1 MGRKCEKVRR
11 VKNESKE
18 LSLKEMAKAVAQISL
33 RGQVVLNTLNLTL
46 DMKKECQSSSGCIIS
61 LKFRGMIQAGDR

>member
-1 MGRKCEKVRR
+1 
-11 VKNESKE
+11 
-18 LSLKEMAKAVAQISL
+18 MAKAVAQISL